1 MDQLEQIKQ
10 AALKDL
16 ENLRDLATHELARVQ
31 HLGRGS
37 KLSEFLRSLK
47 DMTED
52 DRRKIGAAANDLRK
66 EIEEKFTQAR
76 EKFSDATHSV
86 RDWIDVTMP
95 SRRPQRGHLHPLT
108 IAQNTINNIFSAMGF
123 RIIEGPE
130 IETEFN
136 NFDALNIPADHPA
149 RDMQDTFWL
158 KKDERRRTKDEWP
171 LLLRAH
177 TSPMQIR
184 FMQVHQPPFR
194 IIVPGRVYRNEATDA
209 THEFQFRQTE
219 GLVVDRKGALGA
231 PTLANLKGVLEYFF
245 RQYFA
250 DPNVAVRFNA
260 SYFPFVEPGVEVLI
274 CGSKGKFA
282 GKWIEVAGAGMV
294 HQKVFE
300 KVGYAHGEMQG
311 FAFGMALERLV
322 MLKHHI
328 DDIRLFNESDLRFLK
343 QFS

>member
-16 ENLRDLATHELARVQ
+16 ENLRDLAAHE
-31 HLGRGS
+31 LGRGS

-52 DRRKIGAAANDLRK
+52 DRRKIGAVANDLRK

-76 EKFSDATHSV
+76 EKFSDVTHSV

-149 RDMQDTFWL
+149 RD
-158 KKDERRRTKDEWP
+158 K
-171 LLLRAH
+171 
-177 TSPMQIR
+177 
-184 FMQVHQPPFR
+184 
-194 IIVPGRVYRNEATDA
+194 
-209 THEFQFRQTE
+209 
-219 GLVVDRKGALGA
+219 
-231 PTLANLKGVLEYFF
+231 
-245 RQYFA
+245 
-250 DPNVAVRFNA
+250 
-260 SYFPFVEPGVEVLI
+260 
-274 CGSKGKFA
+274 
-282 GKWIEVAGAGMV
+282 
-294 HQKVFE
+294 
-300 KVGYAHGEMQG
+300 
-311 FAFGMALERLV
+311 
-322 MLKHHI
+322 
-328 DDIRLFNESDLRFLK
+328 
-343 QFS
+343 